1 MRNAW
6 THKIQWSGPTVHS
19 STVIRYKV
27 PSLFREARRSLI
39 KLHMKDTMT
48 SLTDSD
54 WEILAAKTEGFSGS
68 DLASCVSD
76 AMFEPL
82 RELRDAHFWEITT
95 GMKVKFLS
103 NDSLH
108 EVRSRMVFR
117 EINLYS
123 FSDGHYIPS
132 PKKIKGSLELDIT
145 EMPPQMVISSNKFI
159 FSLSYWVDNTRG

>member
-1 MRNAW
+1 
-6 THKIQWSGPTVHS
+6 
-19 STVIRYKV
+19 
-27 PSLFREARRSLI
+27 
-39 KLHMKDTMT
+39 MKDTMT

-108 EVRSRMVFR
+108 EVRSEMVFR

-145 EMPPQMVISSNKFI
+145 EMPPQMVISSNKKFI
-159 FSLSYWVDNTRG
+159 FFVLSGG